1 MSSSFC
7 GDVKRKEERMFRFKA
22 HSPIIFLIALISLAA
37 VSSSAAYAQAPERFF
52 DTASAPKDVVRLTV
66 FYPSPGTLRHLLALK
81 TEGFI
86 PIENLEIVG
95 VYHAKER
102 TTDYGESVK
111 FVRDN
116 NLPNIHFHAVTAE
129 LDVASLYRRNA
140 ASEEFR
146 KIFDLSDGIIFF
158 GGPDMPPAAYGEKTD
173 FRTIV
178 EDPYRHYLELSMI
191 FHLLGGLQDPGFKA
205 FLDDR
210 PDFPVLG
217 ICLGMQSLNVGSG
230 GTMVQD
236 LWSEVYGKMSVEE
249 AIALP
254 ADQLHK
260 NPYRMI
266 APQVP
271 NLSPYQPHKLRL
283 LPEGRVWKAM
293 GMATDGNPYVMSS
306 HHQAV
311 DTFGKGLKVI
321 ARSMDGRI
329 VESIENENYP
339 HVLGVQFH
347 PEFRKLWDPTPEF
360 RNTPDD
366 KELFSYR
373 KVIEANPPS
382 YEFHKK
388 LWLWFFGAVK
398 DGSGAGKK

>member
-1 MSSSFC
+1 
-7 GDVKRKEERMFRFKA
+7 MFRFKP
-22 HSPIIFLIALISLAA
+22 HSPSILIIALISLAVVMSA
-37 VSSSAAYAQAPERFF
+37 VSYAQAPPAPERFF

-81 TEGFI
+81 AEGFL
-86 PIENLEIVG
+86 PIENIEIVG

-102 TTDYGESVK
+102 TTDYGESVE

-116 NLPNIHFHAVTAE
+116 NLSNIHFHAVTTD

-140 ASEEFR
+140 ASDEYR
-146 KIFDLSDGIIFF
+146 RIFDLSDGIVFF
-158 GGPDMPPAAYGEKTD
+158 GGPDLPPAAYGEKTD
-173 FRTIV
+173 FRTVV

-191 FHLLGGLQDPGFKA
+191 FHLLGGFQDPGFKA

-217 ICLGMQSLNVGSG
+217 ICLGMQSLSVGSG

-236 LWSEVYGKMSVEE
+236 LWSEVYGKTSVEE
-249 AIALP
+249 VIALP

-266 APQVP
+266 ASHVP
-271 NLSPYQPHKLRL
+271 NLSPYQLHKIRL

-293 GMATDGNPYVMSS
+293 GMATDGNPYIMSS

-311 DTFGKGLKVI
+311 DAFGKGLRAA
-321 ARSMDGRI
+321 ARSMDGKI
-329 VESIENENYP
+329 VEAVEHEKFAR
-339 HVLGVQFH
+339 VLGVQFH
-347 PEFRKLWDPTPEF
+347 PEFRKLWDPTPEYK
-360 RNTPDD
+360 NAPDD

-388 LWLWFFGAVK
+388 LWLWFFGSVK
-398 DGSGAGKK
+398 DGSQAGKK